1 MSPILPILFI
11 VLLIID
17 YLDNLTKKTSIQIVN
32 EMGIG
37 YNLGHSF
44 DSYLKSK
51 KINNPDDAITLLGNP
66 IPTKRMITNIK
77 KYGFKTIRFPVTWIY
92 FIDQFGNIDPEW
104 ILRIKEV
111 VKWII
116 EKNIY
121 CILNV
126 YADTKEWIIGIESK
140 NKYINLWKQ
149 LAEEFKDFNEYL
161 IFESMNEPNFLLLLN
176 YDYDTLLNF
185 TQSFVD
191 TIRNS
196 EKFNKERLLIISG
209 MSSKIDLT
217 CSSKYKMPTDP
228 ANKLA
233 ISINYY
239 IPLQFTTNKIFW
251 YDENTWGTKY
261 NYKELLENYIKL
273 QNFYISKGIPV
284 IIGEVGVI
292 TEESKE
298 LASIR
303 EYLYLVFSLSIEY
316 GGIMACLWD
325 TSNKNYGDMN
335 YYNRLTDEW
344 YDEKLKNILMK
355 ISKGKIIKSADF
367 YIYSNFETITDI
379 EQYENIF
386 IDLGAKKPIKL
397 ILNMYYS
404 GIIYYDYYFT
414 IYCEDKGGFDNYLD
428 FDERNGKKYY
438 DGTITYT
445 IDIRD
450 ENCYNY
456 FYINYYYGDIYFNYI
471 KIEYQENFT
480 SFYYDDYK
488 AKIISEIN

>member
-1 MSPILPILFI
+1 M
-11 VLLIID
+11 
-17 YLDNLTKKTSIQIVN
+17 
-32 EMGIG
+32 
-37 YNLGHSF
+37 
-44 DSYLKSK
+44 
-51 KINNPDDAITLLGNP
+51 
-66 IPTKRMITNIK
+66 
-77 KYGFKTIRFPVTWIY
+77 
-92 FIDQFGNIDPEW
+92 
-104 ILRIKEV
+104 
-111 VKWII
+111 
-116 EKNIY
+116 
-121 CILNV
+121 
-126 YADTKEWIIGIESK
+126 
-140 NKYINLWKQ
+140 
-149 LAEEFKDFNEYL
+149 
-161 IFESMNEPNFLLLLN
+161 
-176 YDYDTLLNF
+176 
-185 TQSFVD
+185 
-191 TIRNS
+191 
-196 EKFNKERLLIISG
+196 
-209 MSSKIDLT
+209 
-217 CSSKYKMPTDP
+217 
-228 ANKLA
+228 
-233 ISINYY
+233 
-239 IPLQFTTNKIFW
+239 
-251 YDENTWGTKY
+251 
-261 NYKELLENYIKL
+261 ENYIKL

-445 IDIRD
+445 IDISNED
-450 ENCYNY
+450 CHNY
-456 FYINYYYGDIYFNYI
+456 LNILYYYGDIDFKNI
-471 KIEYQENFT
+471 TMEYQENFT

-488 AKIISEIN
+488 AKILSEIN